1 GSDFAH
7 HLRAHVLELVLE
19 LDLLGDGDAVL
30 GDAGCAERFVE
41 HDVAPL
47 GAERHLDRVVQ
58 NVDAAQH
65 AVAGIDAEF
74 EFFGW
79 HVCFP
84 LVDLCSSSKNEMSWV
99 FASSFEMP
107 AAPAPQDEEAG
118 VRLKRPFSWWRCR

>member
-1 GSDFAH
+1 MKRMDKGNFQHA
-7 HLRAHVLELVLE
+7 R
-19 LDLLGDGDAVL
+19 
-30 GDAGCAERFVE
+30 
-41 HDVAPL
+41 P
-47 GAERHLDRVVQ
+47 RH
-58 NVDAAQH
+58 AAQH

-99 FASSFEMP
+99 LASSFEMP

-118 VRLKRPFSWWRCR
+118 VRLKRPSSWSRRHR